1 MHTDIKIVCGLAN
14 KVMPV
19 LQTNQHAFYA
29 SQSNRVNKRKS
40 EATFCQSMVSN
51 KSYTMSNS
59 IQKNFA

>member
-1 MHTDIKIVCGLAN
+1 MHNDIQIVCGLAN

-19 LQTNQHAFYA
+19 LKTNHHAFYA
-29 SQSNRVNKRKS
+29 SQSSRVNKRKS

-59 IQKNFA
+59 IQKTSA